1 MKHFLLLCL
10 ALLFLLSLSFCGTAR
25 RGEPLYQPVAIENEE
40 VARGQVVY
48 MRYCDKCHPGGE
60 SGLAPA
66 INDKPVPGFVIRFQ
80 IRNGLGAMPAFKK
93 DVIPPEELDDLM
105 AYIKQQ
111 RKAKDRPEQANLRS
125 QLRMD

>member
-1 MKHFLLLCL
+1 MRSYILLCAAFLLLL
-10 ALLFLLSLSFCGTAR
+10 TLSYCGTAR
-25 RGEPLYQPVAIENEE
+25 RGEPLYKPMNLENEQ
-40 VARGQVVY
+40 VAQGQVLY

-93 DVIPPEELDDLM
+93 EVIPSQELDDLM

-111 RKAKDRPEQANLRS
+111 RKAKDKPETASATPFRP
-125 QLRMD
+125 

>member
-1 MKHFLLLCL
+1 MKSYTLLCT
-10 ALLFLLSLSFCGTAR
+10 ACLFLLTLSFCGTAR
-25 RGEPLYQPVAIENEE
+25 RGEPLYKPVNIENEQ
-40 VARGQVVY
+40 VARGEVIF

-80 IRNGLGAMPAFKK
+80 IRNGLGAMPAFKS
-93 DVIPPEELDDLM
+93 DVIPAPELDDLM

-111 RKAKDRPEQANLRS
+111 RKAKDKPESTATANLRP
-125 QLRMD
+125 